1 MGRLDGKV
9 AFCTASAQGIG
20 RAAAEAFARE
30 GAKVFATDI
39 NLEKLKELEGIN
51 GIEVRKLDVT
61 KTEEVNA
68 LAAEIG
74 TVDILFNCAGYV
86 ANGSVLE
93 TEEKEFDFSFDV
105 NIKSMYRT
113 MRAFLPKMIEAK
125 KGSVVNMSSIV
136 SSYKGAPNRAV
147 YGASKAAVIGL
158 TKCSAADFIKT
169 GIRFNCICPGT
180 IDSPSLRDRMKAM
193 GDLDKA
199 MASFLARQPTGR
211 LGTTDEVANIA
222 VFLGS
227 DESSFI
233 TGSEFKVD
241 GGWSN

>member
-158 TKCSAADFIKT
+158 TKCSAADFIKRNT
-169 GIRFNCICPGT
+169 IQLYLSGT

>member
-20 RAAAEAFARE
+20 RAVAETFARE

-39 NLEKLKELEGIN
+39 NFEKLKELDGKD
-51 GIEVRKLDVT
+51 GIEIRRLDVT
-61 KTEEVNA
+61 NTEAVNT
-68 LAAEIG
+68 LASEIG
-74 TVDILFNCAGYV
+74 RVDILFNCAGYV
-86 ANGSVLE
+86 ANGSIFD
-93 TEEKEFDFSFDV
+93 TEEKEYDFSFDINV
-105 NIKSMYRT
+105 KSMYRT

-158 TKCSAADFIKT
+158 TKCSAADFIKS
-169 GIRFNCICPGT
+169 GVRFNCICPGT

-193 GDLDKA
+193 GDMDKA

-211 LGTTDEVANIA
+211 LGTTDEVANLA
-222 VFLGS
+222 LFLAS

>member
-20 RAAAEAFARE
+20 RATVEAFARE
-30 GAKVFATDI
+30 GAKVVATDI
-39 NLEKLKELEGIN
+39 NMEKLKELEGVK
-51 GIEVRKLDVT
+51 GIEIRKLDVT
-61 KTEEVNA
+61 NTDEVNA

-74 TVDILFNCAGYV
+74 AVDILFNCAGFV
-86 ANGSVLE
+86 ANGSILDSD
-93 TEEKEFDFSFDV
+93 EKTYDLSFDINV
-105 NIKSMYRT
+105 KSMYRT
-113 MRAFLPKMIEAK
+113 MRAFLPKMIEKK
-125 KGSVVNMSSIV
+125 KGSVINMSSIV

-158 TKCSAADFIKT
+158 TKCTAADFIKS

-199 MASFLARQPTGR
+199 MATFLARQPTGR
-211 LGTTDEVANIA
+211 LGTTDEVASLA
-222 VFLGS
+222 VFLAS

-233 TGSEFKVD
+233 TGTEFKVD